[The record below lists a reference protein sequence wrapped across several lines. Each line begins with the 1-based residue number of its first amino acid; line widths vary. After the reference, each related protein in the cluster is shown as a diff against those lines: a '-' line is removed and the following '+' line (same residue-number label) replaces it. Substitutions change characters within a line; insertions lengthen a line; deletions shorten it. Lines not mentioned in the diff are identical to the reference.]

1 MTIIVYGISICQILS
16 VFVTFPVRQNV
27 QKASRTCAAS
37 KEAGAQSPPAFS
49 ARRPLRHGAA
59 AAHSPHSP
67 APLPKKGDTPMC
79 RAGSGSCGAPAPAGA
94 PSTGA
99 AGAAAAPFPQGG
111 PAPCFEGKP
120 SQNTKTKGHP
130 FGCPFVFSAR
140 RGGKGPLATHGPCK
154 KAFSYSCGRVSSCPG
169 KIREGF
175 EMSSR
180 LSA

>member
-67 APLPKKGDTPMC
+67 VPLPKKGDTPMC

-130 FGCPFVFSAR
+130 FGMSLRFFGTAR
-140 RGGKGPLATHGPCK
+140 GARGPLLRTARAKRLFPIPAAGSAPVREK
-154 KAFSYSCGRVSSCPG
+154 SGRG
-169 KIREGF
+169 LK
-175 EMSSR
+175 
-180 LSA
+180 